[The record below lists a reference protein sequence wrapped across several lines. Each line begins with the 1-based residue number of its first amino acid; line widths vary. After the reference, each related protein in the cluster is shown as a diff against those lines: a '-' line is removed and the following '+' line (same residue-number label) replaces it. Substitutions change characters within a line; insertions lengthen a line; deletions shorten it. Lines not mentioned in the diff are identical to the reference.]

1 VEAKL
6 LAKILCKRTIE
17 DNVLTGFLCLV
28 ADFTHP
34 AVHNG
39 FVTKIHTTLY
49 PSMDEQPHEELYSRW
64 RAAAPDELGSW
75 MWWRRSGL
83 EQTVQATKVEFPCT
97 NAEWAPV
104 HVSVVTETDQAGDF
118 SQLSQFIACLWGKPR
133 YQEIRRINSH
143 LDCLRDRDRLVQ

>member
-1 VEAKL
+1 
-6 LAKILCKRTIE
+6 
-17 DNVLTGFLCLV
+17 
-28 ADFTHP
+28 
-34 AVHNG
+34 
-39 FVTKIHTTLY
+39 
-49 PSMDEQPHEELYSRW
+49 MDEQPHEELYSRW

-143 LDCLRDRDRLVQ
+143 LDCLRDRLVQ